1 MEEIFKKMHY
11 DDLTESEKSE
21 IAEFCPDQNAF
32 QHIQNMLNHAGQA
45 LPVAP
50 PISLKESL
58 NKTFDEHYTPV
69 VIPLQ
74 KRFPVKL
81 AVFLSVAAVLVFVYL
96 AVNLNFTD
104 QDPALNLAQNNPKK
118 AQEKKQ
124 SSSKE
129 SQNNPAISEQQKM
142 QSLTPSEPLITIPAE
157 IEDVPFPMENA
168 SMNGYVNEKI
178 EVLPESS
185 AEIAMDGDDEKDALE
200 ESVLERKEQ
209 SKRLSEVRDINEI
222 AVSANKASLDVK
234 GSRDRSKVNQRQLLK
249 QIKPLF

>member
-1 MEEIFKKMHY
+1 MKIIIMEEIFKKMHY

-69 VIPLQ
+69 VIPIQ
-74 KRFPVKL
+74 KRFPAKL

-104 QDPALNLAQNNPKK
+104 QDPAYLKIILLFQNSKK
-118 AQEKKQ
+118 CKV
-124 SSSKE
+124 
-129 SQNNPAISEQQKM
+129 
-142 QSLTPSEPLITIPAE
+142 LRPLSP
-157 IEDVPFPMENA
+157 
-168 SMNGYVNEKI
+168 
-178 EVLPESS
+178 
-185 AEIAMDGDDEKDALE
+185 
-200 ESVLERKEQ
+200 
-209 SKRLSEVRDINEI
+209 
-222 AVSANKASLDVK
+222 
-234 GSRDRSKVNQRQLLK
+234 
-249 QIKPLF
+249 

>member
-1 MEEIFKKMHY
+1 
-11 DDLTESEKSE
+11 
-21 IAEFCPDQNAF
+21 
-32 QHIQNMLNHAGQA
+32 
-45 LPVAP
+45 
-50 PISLKESL
+50 
-58 NKTFDEHYTPV
+58 
-69 VIPLQ
+69 
-74 KRFPVKL
+74 
-81 AVFLSVAAVLVFVYL
+81 
-96 AVNLNFTD
+96 
-104 QDPALNLAQNNPKK
+104 
-118 AQEKKQ
+118 
-124 SSSKE
+124 
-129 SQNNPAISEQQKM
+129 
-142 QSLTPSEPLITIPAE
+142 
-157 IEDVPFPMENA
+157 MENE

>member
-1 MEEIFKKMHY
+1 
-11 DDLTESEKSE
+11 
-21 IAEFCPDQNAF
+21 
-32 QHIQNMLNHAGQA
+32 
-45 LPVAP
+45 
-50 PISLKESL
+50 
-58 NKTFDEHYTPV
+58 
-69 VIPLQ
+69 
-74 KRFPVKL
+74 
-81 AVFLSVAAVLVFVYL
+81 
-96 AVNLNFTD
+96 
-104 QDPALNLAQNNPKK
+104 
-118 AQEKKQ
+118 
-124 SSSKE
+124 
-129 SQNNPAISEQQKM
+129 
-142 QSLTPSEPLITIPAE
+142 
-157 IEDVPFPMENA
+157 MENT

>member
-32 QHIQNMLNHAGQA
+32 QHIQNMLDHAGQA

-50 PISLKESL
+50 PISLKDSL
-58 NKTFDEHYTPV
+58 NKTFDEHYSPV

-74 KRFPVKL
+74 KSFPAKL
-81 AVFLSVAAVLVFVYL
+81 AIFLSVAAVLVFVYM

-104 QDPALNLAQNNPKK
+104 QDPALNLAQNSPKK
-118 AQEKKQ
+118 VQEKKR
-124 SSSKE
+124 SSSKQ

-142 QSLTPSEPLITIPAE
+142 ESLAPSEPLITIPAE

-168 SMNGYVNEKI
+168 SMNGYDNEKQ

-185 AEIAMDGDDEKDALE
+185 SEIAMDGDDKKDALG

-209 SKRLSEVRDINEI
+209 SKTLSEVRDVNEI
-222 AVSANKASLDVK
+222 AVSSNRATINVK

-249 QIKPLF
+249 QINPLY